1 MMITQERLEIL
12 NKQRKKSFSV
22 KVIDLKN
29 EQGEATG
36 TRVEITIQFKEI
48 RE

>member
-1 MMITQERLEIL
+1 
-12 NKQRKKSFSV
+12 V

-29 EQGEATG
+29 DRGEASG